1 MMLKVYLSL
10 SFLLGILLVAQAHG
24 KEKEIG
30 FYQLKRGDLKL
41 NLTNYGA
48 TVVSV
53 IVPDKHGNL
62 DDITLG
68 YDDIEQYKND
78 SWYFGALIGR
88 VANRIGHARFTL
100 DRHTYKLPAND
111 HGNTLHGGFTGFS
124 DVIWTV
130 KGHKEDSYITFTYDS
145 HDNEQGFPGRV
156 EVAVTYMLI
165 GRNKYAV
172 KMIAKPVDKAT
183 PVNLAQHTYWNLGGQ
198 KSGDILSHKVQILGS
213 KITAVDENL
222 IPTGILES
230 VKGTPYDFLKPRTV
244 GSRVNELPGLYDIN
258 YVIDGDKS
266 RHMQKVVTVRE
277 NVSGRK
283 LELWSNQV
291 GLQFYTGGMLNATKG
306 KDGAVYDK
314 HAGIALETQGLP
326 DSLNHPDF
334 PSQIVR
340 PGQTYNHY
348 MLYRFT
354 ACC

>member
-1 MMLKVYLSL
+1 MMKVYLTF
-10 SFLLGILLVAQAHG
+10 SFLLAVLLVAQAHG

-30 FYQLKRGDLKL
+30 FYQLKRGNLKM

-100 DRHTYKLPAND
+100 HNHTYNLPAND
-111 HGNTLHGGFTGFS
+111 HGNTLHGGFTGFG

-130 KGHKEDSYITFTYDS
+130 KAHKEDSYITFTYDS
-145 HDNEQGFPGRV
+145 QDNEEGFPGRV
-156 EVAVTYMLI
+156 EVAVTYMLL
-165 GRNKYAV
+165 GRNKYVV
-172 KMIAKPVDKAT
+172 KMIAKPVDKPT

-198 KSGDILSHKVQILGS
+198 KSGDILSHEVQIFGS
-213 KITAVDENL
+213 KITAVDNNL
-222 IPTGILES
+222 IPTGKLES
-230 VKGTPYDFLKPRTV
+230 VKGTPYDFLEPRTV
-244 GSRVNELPGLYDIN
+244 GSRVNEVPGLYDIN
-258 YVIDGDKS
+258 YVLDGNSS
-266 RHMQKVVTVRE
+266 RHLQRVATVRE

-291 GLQFYTGGMLNATKG
+291 GVQFYTSGMLNATKG
-306 KDGAVYDK
+306 KDGAVYDRYG
-314 HAGIALETQGLP
+314 GIALETQGLP
-326 DSLNHPDF
+326 DSVNHPDF
-334 PSQIVR
+334 PSQIVH
-340 PGQTYNHY
+340 PGHTYKHY
-348 MLYRFT
+348 MVYRFT